1 MEHRSRHATDSATIG
16 RAAEDHAL
24 QQLSTQGLRLVARN
38 FRCRLGEIDLVMRD
52 GDTLVFV
59 EVRARA
65 SASARFGS
73 AVETISA
80 TKRRR
85 LQASAA
91 LFIAWHPSL
100 QRQPL
105 RFDLFAID
113 GAPGVATPRTTWIR
127 GIFD

>member
-1 MEHRSRHATDSATIG
+1 MEHRSRHATDSAAIG

-24 QQLSTQGLRLVARN
+24 QQLSAQGLRLVTRN

-59 EVRARA
+59 EVRAR
-65 SASARFGS
+65 SSARFGS
-73 AVETISA
+73 AVETISVA
-80 TKRRR
+80 KRRR

-100 QRQPL
+100 QHQPL
-105 RFDLFAID
+105 RFDLFAVD

>member
-1 MEHRSRHATDSATIG
+1 MERRNGRGTRSAATIG

-59 EVRARA
+59 EVRAR
-65 SASARFGS
+65 SSARFGS
-73 AVETISA
+73 AVETVGPA
-80 TKRRR
+80 KRRR

-91 LFIAWHPSL
+91 LFIAWHPAL
-100 QRQPL
+100 QHQAL

-113 GAPGVATPRTTWIR
+113 GAAGAAAPRTAWVR